1 VVIGGDWGGKS
12 RNGSAVK
19 KSSVIKDDDE
29 VLYKRS
35 LRSKRNYAG
44 VEGN

>member
-1 VVIGGDWGGKS
+1 VIAGEWGGKS
-12 RNGSAVK
+12 RNSSAVK
-19 KSSVIKDDDE
+19 KSSVIKEDDE

-44 VEGN
+44 VGGN